1 MASTGF
7 VEACGCRCPAI
18 YSKGSRGFLFLHG
31 YRFRGDVW
39 ADAERF
45 LRGFGWSAPD
55 MPYGLASG
63 CSRRSRSTELN
74 VCVGRAAAEIAG
86 LGEYVVVGA
95 SMGARYALGIAE
107 ADERVVGVVLVGPA
121 LGRDPGA
128 VLEGLRRV
136 RGLPVLV
143 VRGLRDRVSP
153 HRYVLTIASALGARV
168 VEVEGAGHVVHR
180 DRPEVFYR
188 LLLDWVSSVLGWSG
202 EPS

>member
-1 MASTGF
+1 MAASGF
-7 VEACGCRCPAI
+7 VEACGCRCPVI
-18 YSKGSRGFLFLHG
+18 YSRGSRGFLFLHG

-39 ADAERF
+39 IDAERF
-45 LRGFGWSAPD
+45 LVGFGWSAPD
-55 MPYGLASG
+55 MPYGAVSG
-63 CSRRSRSTELN
+63 CSRRSRDVELN
-74 VCVGRAAAEIAG
+74 VCVGRAAAGLAG

-95 SMGARYALGIAE
+95 SMGARYALSIAE
-107 ADERVVGVVLVGPA
+107 VDERVAGVVLVGPA

-143 VRGLRDRVSP
+143 VRGLRDRIAP
-153 HRYVLTIASALGARV
+153 HRYVLSIASALGARV

-188 LLLDWVSSVLGWSG
+188 LLLDWAASALGWSG
-202 EPS
+202 ESS